1 MDPKLT
7 INVRGVAEGIAALDI
22 SGEMTRLAERPLNE
36 AFAEAMRLGAR
47 EIILDFSGLTYM
59 NNKGVGLLVRLL
71 AQASGQR
78 RRLAAI
84 GVNDHYRRVFK
95 LTGLDE
101 GIPIFATQSEALAA
115 LSKKG

>member
-1 MDPKLT
+1 
-7 INVRGVAEGIAALDI
+7 VAEGIAALDI
-22 SGEMTRLAERPLNE
+22 SGEMTRLAEQSLDA
-36 AFAEAMRLGAR
+36 AFAEVIRLGAQG
-47 EIILDFSGLTYM
+47 IILDFRGLTYM

-78 RRLAAI
+78 RRLAAV

-101 GIPIFATQSEALAA
+101 GIPIFATQSEAIAA